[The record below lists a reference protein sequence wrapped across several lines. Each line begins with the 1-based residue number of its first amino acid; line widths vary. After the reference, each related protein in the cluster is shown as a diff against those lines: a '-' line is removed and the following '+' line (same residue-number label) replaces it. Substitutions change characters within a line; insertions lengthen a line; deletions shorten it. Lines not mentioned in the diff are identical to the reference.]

1 MSAPPPPRL
10 PREDE
15 PSRQVRRAAHRRA
28 VRALRQ
34 RQTAQGLAPRATTT
48 IANGTSA
55 WATVADERQ
64 ARQEAIDEHVHVYR
78 AILPDILAQLAH
90 IRDPRHP
97 TTVRHTTT
105 TLLLYG
111 MLAFVFQMASR
122 REANRQMT
130 MPMFR
135 EQLRLL
141 FPEVETLPHHDTLHR
156 LLAGIAVDQIETALL
171 AVVARFLRQK
181 KFTRHQVAAH
191 YPIAIDGT
199 QKLVRDTCWDGQCLE
214 RQVST
219 TAADGTVT
227 KRPQYYVYV
236 LEATLAFAN
245 GLTIPL
251 MTEFLSD
258 TEGDPVRNKQDCELK
273 AFTRLAA
280 RLKARFPRL
289 PILVLLDG
297 LYANGPVMAWCRRAH
312 WQFLIVLQ
320 DASLPSVWAEVAG
333 LRRVQPHQHLD
344 RTWGDRRQHFWWITA
359 IDYAYGEHERRHQTV
374 HVVICEE
381 RWDTVDPATAAVV
394 VKRSRH
400 AWLSSEPLTRETV
413 HERCNLG
420 ARHRW
425 GIESHFLVEKKH
437 GYEYAHCF
445 SQNWQAMKGYHFLMR
460 LGHLINILASHTAR
474 LAHLVG
480 RLGVRG
486 LIRFLRDTCSGPWLD
501 PAHIRAVWAAPCG
514 QIRLE

>member
-1 MSAPPPPRL
+1 MSALVVARV
-10 PREDE
+10 PREDV
-15 PSRQVRRAAHRRA
+15 PTRQVRRAAQRRA

-34 RQTAQGLAPRATTT
+34 RQTAQGLTPRATAT

-55 WATVADERQ
+55 WATVAEERE
-64 ARQEAIDEHVHVYR
+64 ARQEAIDEQVTIYR
-78 AILPDILAQLAH
+78 AVLPQLLERLGQ
-90 IRDPRHP
+90 IPDPRHAK
-97 TTVRHTTT
+97 TVRHTATA
-105 TLLLYG
+105 LLLYG
-111 MLAFVFQMASR
+111 MLTFVFQMASR

-135 EQLRLL
+135 EHLQLL
-141 FPEVETLPHHDTLHR
+141 FPEVETLPHHDTLYR
-156 LLAGIAVDQIETALL
+156 LLSVIEVDQIETSMLS
-171 AVVARFLRQK
+171 VVARFLRQK
-181 KFTRHQVAAH
+181 KFTRHQIADR

-199 QKLVRDTCWDGQCLE
+199 QKLVRNTCWDGQCLE
-214 RQVST
+214 RQVSS

-251 MTEFLSD
+251 MSEFLSY

-273 AFTRLAA
+273 AFTRLSA

-297 LYANGPVMAWCRRAH
+297 LYANGPVMARCRQYH
-312 WQFLIVLQ
+312 WQFMIVLQ
-320 DASLPSVWAEVAG
+320 NGSLPSVWEEVVG
-333 LRRVQPHQHLD
+333 LKALQPHHQTD
-344 RTWGDRRQHFWWITA
+344 RTWGDRTQHFWWVNA
-359 IDYAYGEHERRHQTV
+359 IDYAYGEHERHHQTV

-381 RWDTVDPATAAVV
+381 HWDTVDAATATIVV
-394 VKRSRH
+394 QRSRH
-400 AWLSSEPLTRETV
+400 AWLSSAPLTRDTV
-413 HERCNLG
+413 HARCNLG

-437 GYEYAHCF
+437 GYEYEHGF

-460 LGHLINILASHTAR
+460 LGHLINILASRTAR
-474 LAHLVG
+474 LAQLVG

-501 PAHIRAVWAAPCG
+501 PAHIRALRALPCG